1 MPSIIF
7 QSDDITTRGV
17 FPTRV
22 NIAGF
27 DNGSF
32 HLNVHGSGTTS
43 TTFMDATGISALIEA
58 LTNALNR
65 VEQVQP

>member
-1 MPSIIF
+1 MSARH
-7 QSDDITTRGV
+7 TTL
-17 FPTRV
+17 PQNIACTRV

-58 LTNALNR
+58 LTNALTR

>member
-1 MPSIIF
+1 MVIVF
-7 QSDDITTRGV
+7 QSGDIAARGV
-17 FPTRV
+17 HTAKV
-22 NIAGF
+22 SVAAL

-32 HLNVHGSGTTS
+32 HLNVHGSGVTS
-43 TTFMDATGISALIEA
+43 TTFMDATGISSLIEA